1 MNQDL
6 KRSMKNW
13 KNFRSPVIRITSKET
28 KQIQGISFME
38 KDYKLTKKQCEL
50 LDIEYETD
58 PEVQKEM
65 DLLDSL
71 NKKYSNEITYEDTDQ
86 VDIEALYRKKQ
97 KEMDKMV
104 SMYRD
109 FDPEDIIITKN
120 ETGLEN
126 VQFF

>member
-1 MNQDL
+1 MG
-6 KRSMKNW
+6 KKC
-13 KNFRSPVIRITSKET
+13 
-28 KQIQGISFME
+28 
-38 KDYKLTKKQCEL
+38 KLTKEQCEM

-65 DLLDSL
+65 DMLDAL
-71 NKKYSNEITYEDTDQ
+71 NKKYANDITDEDTDQ
-86 VDIEALYRKKQ
+86 IDIEALYKKKQ

-104 SMYRD
+104 NMYRD

-120 ETGLEN
+120 ETGLED

>member
-1 MNQDL
+1 M
-6 KRSMKNW
+6 
-13 KNFRSPVIRITSKET
+13 
-28 KQIQGISFME
+28 G
-38 KDYKLTKKQCEL
+38 KDCKLTKEQCEM
-50 LDIEYETD
+50 LDIEFETD

-65 DLLDSL
+65 DLLAAL
-71 NKKYSNEITYEDTDQ
+71 NKKYANEMTDKDTDQ
-86 VDIEALYRKKQ
+86 VDIEALYKKKQ

-120 ETGLEN
+120 ETGLED

>member
-1 MNQDL
+1 MG
-6 KRSMKNW
+6 KKC
-13 KNFRSPVIRITSKET
+13 
-28 KQIQGISFME
+28 
-38 KDYKLTKKQCEL
+38 KLTKEQCEM

-65 DLLDSL
+65 DMLDAL
-71 NKKYSNEITYEDTDQ
+71 NKKYANDITDEDTDQ
-86 VDIEALYRKKQ
+86 VDIEALYKKKQ

-104 SMYRD
+104 GMYRD

-120 ETGLEN
+120 ETGLDE

>member
-1 MNQDL
+1 MLNID
-6 KRSMKNW
+6 
-13 KNFRSPVIRITSKET
+13 F
-28 KQIQGISFME
+28 
-38 KDYKLTKKQCEL
+38 
-50 LDIEYETD
+50 ETD

-65 DLLDSL
+65 DLLAAL
-71 NKKYSNEITYEDTDQ
+71 NKKYENEMTEEDTDQ
-86 VDIEALYRKKQ
+86 VDIEVLYKKKQ

-120 ETGLEN
+120 ETGLED

>member
-1 MNQDL
+1 M
-6 KRSMKNW
+6 
-13 KNFRSPVIRITSKET
+13 
-28 KQIQGISFME
+28 
-38 KDYKLTKKQCEL
+38 

-65 DLLDSL
+65 DMLDAL
-71 NKKYSNEITYEDTDQ
+71 NKKYANDITEEDTDQ
-86 VDIEALYRKKQ
+86 IDIKALYKKKQ

-120 ETGLEN
+120 ETGLED

>member
-1 MNQDL
+1 M
-6 KRSMKNW
+6 
-13 KNFRSPVIRITSKET
+13 
-28 KQIQGISFME
+28 G
-38 KDYKLTKKQCEL
+38 KDCKLTKEQCEM
-50 LDIEYETD
+50 LDIDFETD

-65 DLLDSL
+65 DLLAAL
-71 NKKYSNEITYEDTDQ
+71 NKKYANEMTEEDTDQ
-86 VDIEALYRKKQ
+86 VDIEALYKKKQ

-120 ETGLEN
+120 ETGLED

>member
-1 MNQDL
+1 M
-6 KRSMKNW
+6 
-13 KNFRSPVIRITSKET
+13 
-28 KQIQGISFME
+28 G
-38 KDYKLTKKQCEL
+38 KDCELTKEQCEM

-58 PEVQKEM
+58 PDVQKEM
-65 DLLDSL
+65 DLLAAL
-71 NKKYSNEITYEDTDQ
+71 NKKYANEITDEDTDQ
-86 VDIEALYRKKQ
+86 VDIEVLYKKKQ

-120 ETGLEN
+120 ETGLDE

>member
-1 MNQDL
+1 
-6 KRSMKNW
+6 
-13 KNFRSPVIRITSKET
+13 
-28 KQIQGISFME
+28 ME

-65 DLLDSL
+65 DFLASL
-71 NKKYSNEITYEDTDQ
+71 NKKYSNEITYEDTDS

>member
-1 MNQDL
+1 M
-6 KRSMKNW
+6 
-13 KNFRSPVIRITSKET
+13 
-28 KQIQGISFME
+28 G
-38 KDYKLTKKQCEL
+38 KDCKLTKEQCEM
-50 LDIEYETD
+50 LDIEFETD

-65 DLLDSL
+65 DLLAAL
-71 NKKYSNEITYEDTDQ
+71 NKKYANEITEEDTDQ
-86 VDIEALYRKKQ
+86 VDIEALYKKKQ

-120 ETGLEN
+120 ETGLED

>member
-1 MNQDL
+1 
-6 KRSMKNW
+6 
-13 KNFRSPVIRITSKET
+13 
-28 KQIQGISFME
+28 ME

-65 DLLDSL
+65 DLLASL
-71 NKKYSNEITYEDTDQ
+71 NKKYSNEITYEDTDS
-86 VDIEALYRKKQ
+86 VDNEALYRKKQ
-97 KEMDKMV
+97 KEMDKLV

>member
-1 MNQDL
+1 
-6 KRSMKNW
+6 
-13 KNFRSPVIRITSKET
+13 
-28 KQIQGISFME
+28 ME

-65 DLLDSL
+65 DLLASL
-71 NKKYSNEITYEDTDQ
+71 NKKYSNEITYEDTDS

>member
-1 MNQDL
+1 M
-6 KRSMKNW
+6 
-13 KNFRSPVIRITSKET
+13 
-28 KQIQGISFME
+28 G
-38 KDYKLTKKQCEL
+38 KDCKLTKEQCEM
-50 LDIEYETD
+50 LDIDFETD

-65 DLLDSL
+65 DLLDAL
-71 NKKYSNEITYEDTDQ
+71 NKKYANEITNEDTDQ
-86 VDIEALYRKKQ
+86 VDIEALYKKKQ

-120 ETGLEN
+120 ETGLED

>member
-1 MNQDL
+1 M
-6 KRSMKNW
+6 
-13 KNFRSPVIRITSKET
+13 
-28 KQIQGISFME
+28 
-38 KDYKLTKKQCEL
+38 
-50 LDIEYETD
+50 LDIEFETD

-65 DLLDSL
+65 DLLAAL
-71 NKKYSNEITYEDTDQ
+71 NKKYANEMTEEDTDQ
-86 VDIEALYRKKQ
+86 VDIEALYKKKQ

-120 ETGLEN
+120 ETGFED

>member
-1 MNQDL
+1 MG
-6 KRSMKNW
+6 KKC
-13 KNFRSPVIRITSKET
+13 
-28 KQIQGISFME
+28 
-38 KDYKLTKKQCEL
+38 KLTKEQCEM

-65 DLLDSL
+65 DMLDAL
-71 NKKYSNEITYEDTDQ
+71 NKKYANDITEEDTDQ
-86 VDIEALYRKKQ
+86 IDIKALYKKKQ

-120 ETGLEN
+120 ETGLED